1 MVSSPHYTIEF
12 AAADSGNEALQSQGI
27 RTASEARGPLAC
39 MAAHGVSV
47 VNLWSTQEALA
58 RDMLNLPFL
67 V

>member
-1 MVSSPHYTIEF
+1 
-12 AAADSGNEALQSQGI
+12 
-27 RTASEARGPLAC
+27 